1 MTWDRI
7 LKIINWSL
15 PVAGLG
21 LMIFIGFNL
30 YHRLLPHHRL
40 IRLPK
45 RFLSIDK
52 ALPERRVPWPYLH
65 QRETASGRGSRMP
78 R

>member
-1 MTWDRI
+1 
-7 LKIINWSL
+7 
-15 PVAGLG
+15 

-52 ALPERRVPWPYLH
+52 ALPERRVP
-65 QRETASGRGSRMP
+65 
-78 R
+78 